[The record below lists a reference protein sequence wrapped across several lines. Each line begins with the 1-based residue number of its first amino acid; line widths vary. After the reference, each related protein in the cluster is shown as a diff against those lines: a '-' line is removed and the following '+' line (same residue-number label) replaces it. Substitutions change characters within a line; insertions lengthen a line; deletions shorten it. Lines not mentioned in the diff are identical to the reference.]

1 MSKIIVL
8 LGQTGSG
15 KTEISIKLA
24 KKLNAQIIN
33 SDKVQMYKDVS
44 IGVSKTTYKEM
55 DGIKHYL
62 IDFLDLDQEYSI
74 YDYQNDG
81 RKILNTLIKNNINVI
96 ITGGSALYI
105 KALLY
110 NYDLIANNKTLC
122 MYEDLSNEELK
133 RKADIINSNNLI
145 HVNNRKRLVRFLNNY
160 HNTGKAIINENNST
174 PIYEADLYYLDVP
187 RSILYNRINTRVDN
201 MINSGLIDE
210 AFLLYNKNYRVLD
223 TIIGYKELN
232 KYFKNEISLQEAIL
246 LIKQNTR
253 KYAKR
258 QETFFKHQFT
268 NIKYITL
275 DYNDTNKVIND
286 IYLSSL

>member
-133 RKADIINSNNLI
+133 RKVDIINSNNLI

-160 HNTGKAIINENNST
+160 HNTGKAIINENN
-174 PIYEADLYYLDVP
+174 
-187 RSILYNRINTRVDN
+187 SILYNRINTRVDN